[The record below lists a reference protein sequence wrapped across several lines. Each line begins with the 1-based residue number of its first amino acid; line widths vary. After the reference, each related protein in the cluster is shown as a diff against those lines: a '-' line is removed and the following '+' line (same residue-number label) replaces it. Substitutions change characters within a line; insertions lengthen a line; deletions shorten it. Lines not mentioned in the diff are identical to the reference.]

1 MKNIRFGNI
10 VLIFTHILKACRSA
24 IVAVRNYH
32 FVLYDE
38 SSDLSAFAIGILSP
52 YLSHLKVSL
61 VEDLLLVPV
70 GSETICH
77 FIEYYSS
84 EGQSY

>member
-10 VLIFTHILKACRSA
+10 VLILTHVFKACRSA
-24 IVAVRNYH
+24 IVAIRDYH
-32 FVLYDE
+32 FVLYNE
-38 SSDLSAFAIGILSP
+38 SANLPALAVGILSP

-77 FIEYYSS
+77 FY
-84 EGQSY
+84 